1 MDLKQKVISLKARL
15 CCRSPPVDKVDEPN
29 KEDAR
34 QSTPSPDT
42 ATVNESCET
51 STPSYPVFYNAAIID
66 VAGLTSTPKN
76 HLELANH
83 RPTDCRMASNSP
95 NPITPHHLHP
105 RTPPPTIRPYR
116 SKRHPP
122 CDECRR
128 RKLRCEADHNGS
140 CQRCTAAGHSCS
152 FARVRPRPRPR
163 PRSRQGTVPP
173 KPLSPETRPVA
184 TGDLQPTEELVV
196 DQDPPVP
203 HQAVEI
209 PFFELDSVRFSAD
222 PGGTRPHT
230 PSAFKERHTHQT
242 IQTLDGLGGVSYQVN
257 GTSAESDPWLLRHCK
272 FNDRGFLSFH
282 QVHFRNA
289 GGVPFDEKIPCHFLV
304 SSDQLYE
311 PAKAQLLPP
320 EPLTT
325 HEQLN
330 QLVPPECGQRLIV
343 LFMRF
348 IFPTLPIISRSHFGL
363 AAAGTVPDQ
372 TILQKT
378 SLCLLAAIYASAQP
392 FAKFDDY
399 LCLLDAYA
407 PPPTDLLWRMVLD
420 LVLRDI
426 HTARLSTLQAGI
438 LYLHRPVSV
447 TESAVAD
454 SAFTWS
460 LVGML
465 VGVAMSLGLQLDCR
479 LMGLPLWE
487 KRIRRR
493 LWWAIYAEDKW
504 RCLLTGRPSYIGS
517 DDWDA
522 ADLNDDDFVMSE
534 SLRLA
539 LQQPPSASH
548 SSHDILSAQPFQQF
562 IQLSR
567 IADELQRSLFTLKA
581 SQRLSPD
588 FHATLE
594 IARPLLQKLKEW
606 YAHSPVSVRQP
617 DHLPTTMDSIY
628 CQSNCLRFA
637 CILLEVFVF
646 RALLRPMV
654 RSAAPPPL
662 LEESFETT
670 EFTNQFNDLLA
681 QLFDADEIEPSMA
694 IDMSDENGMGNAVL
708 RAADNCAAKVI
719 RLVMRMTTS
728 DLSSFWYRWSRVGF
742 ATVSSFLLLLLVQA
756 PTTDHALRAKSLVD
770 LWRQTLRNQSTGC
783 PAMNLG
789 LVRLDGSLWPGL
801 ARNYYLPKHV
811 KEVLEE

>member
-1 MDLKQKVISLKARL
+1 
-15 CCRSPPVDKVDEPN
+15 
-29 KEDAR
+29 
-34 QSTPSPDT
+34 
-42 ATVNESCET
+42 
-51 STPSYPVFYNAAIID
+51 
-66 VAGLTSTPKN
+66 
-76 HLELANH
+76 
-83 RPTDCRMASNSP
+83 MASNSP
-95 NPITPHHLHP
+95 NPTTPHQFHT
-105 RTPPPTIRPYR
+105 RSPPPTIRPYR

-122 CDECRR
+122 CDGCRR
-128 RKLRCEADHNGS
+128 RKVRCEADHHGS
-140 CQRCTAAGHSCS
+140 CQRCLAAGQYCS
-152 FARVRPRPRPR
+152 FTRLRPRPRPH
-163 PRSRQGTVPP
+163 SHQGTVPP
-173 KPLSPETRPVA
+173 KLPSPETRPVA
-184 TGDLQPTEELVV
+184 TSNLQATEDLVV
-196 DQDPPVP
+196 NQEDPPVA
-203 HQAVEI
+203 HQAVDI
-209 PFFELDSVRFSAD
+209 PFFELDTVRISAD

-242 IQTLDGLGGVSYQVN
+242 IQTLDGLAGVSYQVN
-257 GTSAESDPWLLRHCK
+257 GASAESDPWLLRHCK

-311 PAKAQLLPP
+311 SSKAQLPP
-320 EPLTT
+320 PDPLNT

-330 QLVPPECGQRLIV
+330 HIVPPECGQRLVV
-343 LFMRF
+343 LFMKF

-372 TILQKT
+372 DILQRT
-378 SLCLLAAIYASAQP
+378 PLCLLAAIYASAQP

-399 LCLLDAYA
+399 LCLIDAYA
-407 PPPTDLLWRMVLD
+407 PPATDLLWRMVLD
-420 LVLRDI
+420 LLLRDI

-438 LYLHRPVSV
+438 LYLHRPISA

-504 RCLLTGRPSYIGS
+504 RCLLIGRPSYIGS

-522 ADLNDDDFVMSE
+522 TDLSDDDFVMSE
-534 SLRLA
+534 CLRLA
-539 LQQPPSASH
+539 LQQPASSSH
-548 SSHDILSAQPFQQF
+548 SSHDVLTAQPFQQL

-567 IADELQRSLFTLKA
+567 IADELQRSLFVSLMFNHAILTNPWPHSTLKA

-617 DHLPTTMDSIY
+617 DHQPTTLDSIY

-662 LEESFETT
+662 LEENFETA

-681 QLFDADEIEPSMA
+681 QLFDAEEIEPSMA

-742 ATVSSFLLLLLVQA
+742 ATVSNFLLLLLVQA
-756 PTTDHALRAKSLVD
+756 PTKDHALRAKSLVD

-801 ARNYYLPKHV
+801 ARNYYLPKQV

>member
-1 MDLKQKVISLKARL
+1 
-15 CCRSPPVDKVDEPN
+15 
-29 KEDAR
+29 
-34 QSTPSPDT
+34 
-42 ATVNESCET
+42 
-51 STPSYPVFYNAAIID
+51 
-66 VAGLTSTPKN
+66 
-76 HLELANH
+76 
-83 RPTDCRMASNSP
+83 MASNSP
-95 NPITPHHLHP
+95 NPTTPHHLHT

-128 RKLRCEADHNGS
+128 RKLRCEALHNGS
-140 CQRCTAAGHSCS
+140 CQRCSAAGHSCS
-152 FARVRPRPRPR
+152 FARLRPRPRPH
-163 PRSRQGTVPP
+163 SRQGTLPP
-173 KPLSPETRPVA
+173 KLPSPEIRPVA
-184 TGDLQPTEELVV
+184 IGDLQPTEEIVV
-196 DQDPPVP
+196 DQEPPGTHRSVD
-203 HQAVEI
+203 I
-209 PFFELDSVRFSAD
+209 SFLELDTVGIFAD
-222 PGGTRPHT
+222 PGGTRQHT
-230 PSAFKERHTHQT
+230 PSAFRERHTHQT
-242 IQTLDGLGGVSYQVN
+242 IQTLDGLTGVSYQVN
-257 GTSAESDPWLLRHCK
+257 GTSAESDPWLLRHCR

-311 PAKAQLLPP
+311 PSKAQLFPP
-320 EPLTT
+320 EPLNT

-330 QLVPPECGQRLIV
+330 NLVPLECGQRLIV

-348 IFPTLPIISRSHFGL
+348 IFPTLPIISRSQFGL

-372 TILQKT
+372 SILERT
-378 SLCLLAAIYASAQP
+378 PLSLLAAIYASAQP

-426 HTARLSTLQAGI
+426 HTPHLSTLQAGI

-447 TESAVAD
+447 AESAVAD

-465 VGVAMSLGLQLDCR
+465 VGLAMSLGLQLDCR

-504 RCLLTGRPSYIGS
+504 RCLLLGRPSYIG
-517 DDWDA
+517 DEDWDA
-522 ADLNDDDFVMSE
+522 TDLNDDDFIMSE

-539 LQQPPSASH
+539 LQQLPPSSQFSH
-548 SSHDILSAQPFQQF
+548 ELLSAQPFQQF
-562 IQLSR
+562 IRLSR
-567 IADELQRSLFTLKA
+567 IADELQRSFFTLRA
-581 SQRLSPD
+581 SQRLSSD
-588 FHATLE
+588 FHATLA
-594 IARPLLQKLKEW
+594 IARPLLQKLKDW
-606 YAHSPVSVRQP
+606 YALAPVSIRQP
-617 DHLPTTMDSIY
+617 DHLPATMDSIY

-662 LEESFETT
+662 LEETFEIT

-681 QLFDADEIEPSMA
+681 QLFEADEIEPSMA
-694 IDMSDENGMGNAVL
+694 IDMSDENGLGNAVL

-728 DLSSFWYRWSRVGF
+728 DLSSFWYRWSRIGF
-742 ATVSSFLLLLLVQA
+742 ATVSNFLLLLLVQA
-756 PTTDHALRAKSLVD
+756 PTKDHAVHARSLVD
-770 LWRQTLRNQSTGC
+770 LWRRTLRNQSTGC

-789 LVRLDGSLWPGL
+789 LVRLDGSLWNGL
-801 ARNYYLPKHV
+801 ANNYYLPKHV